1 MQERNSHIDTG
12 LSLEREQVKIE
23 LGETPF
29 AADKFKVDS
38 NEKESWCHPQHQT
51 DGDVRPIEEYKWRRV
66 CLFSVL
72 K

>member
-1 MQERNSHIDTG
+1 MTVKMRDCWHCMQERKSHIDTG

-38 NEKESWCHPQHQT
+38 NEKES
-51 DGDVRPIEEYKWRRV
+51 
-66 CLFSVL
+66 
-72 K
+72 